1 MRTRSGEVV
10 CVERNRAHTHTHR
23 THTGSGEVVSV
34 ELERTLPGPGCG
46 ISFSDSE
53 VLGLRE
59 SVVGEGGVESLL
71 RSFACEKEKGDGGL
85 RNQLL

>member
-1 MRTRSGEVV
+1 M
-10 CVERNRAHTHTHR
+10 
-23 THTGSGEVVSV
+23 SV
-34 ELERTLPGPGCG
+34 ELERTPPGPGCG

-53 VLGLRE
+53 VLCLRE

-71 RSFACEKEKGDGGL
+71 RSSACEKKRGDGGL